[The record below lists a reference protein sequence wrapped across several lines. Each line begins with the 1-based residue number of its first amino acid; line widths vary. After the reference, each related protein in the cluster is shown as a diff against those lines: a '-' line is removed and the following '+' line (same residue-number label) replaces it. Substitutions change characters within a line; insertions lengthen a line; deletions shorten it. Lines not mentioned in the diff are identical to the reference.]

1 MLYLCRNNQIRFFMN
16 LGYKIKQ
23 LREANKMSQLQLATQ
38 LDISQSTL
46 HRMETRKSYKIDFLL
61 MSKLCDIFDKNYTYF
76 SKDLF
81 ANVKIK

>member
-1 MLYLCRNNQIRFFMN
+1 M
-16 LGYKIKQ
+16 K
-23 LREANKMSQLQLATQ
+23 
-38 LDISQSTL
+38 
-46 HRMETRKSYKIDFLL
+46 TRKSYKIDFLL